1 MTRLYNRA
9 FYLTFAKKHY
19 LCNMNTE
26 IVIRSSQPF
35 HFQEFIDYLEIPDM
49 ILDHWFEVE
58 KDSINWQFH
67 REGISTTLFVLS
79 YNLQD
84 VYTISIDNLAS
95 YDDLKFF
102 PYLVDSLAKYLNGS
116 TNIDHIYQ
124 QMNEEWVENTISEEI
139 ARLKGTLTV
148 VPRYFFAQAFNDFY
162 YVSEDILYPFGVNL
176 HSSTPRIYGYIQYML
191 RNELLPSFDD
201 WDEIPIDNL
210 DEEVE
215 VDIPQHIPIGR
226 VKSWQLDGSET
237 YETYSQEDVDHLL
250 ELADEYD
257 SGLQLPGVVLNDIG
271 TIHQEGIGIPVDG
284 EEAIYWFTEA
294 YEAGDTLYAPTN
306 LGDLYRKGCGKVKPN
321 LKKAFEAYQ
330 LSTDPYAHYR
340 IGQAYEEGWMGNPD
354 MELAMK
360 WYHKAAEEGHH
371 LAIKRLG

>member
-1 MTRLYNRA
+1 
-9 FYLTFAKKHY
+9 
-19 LCNMNTE
+19 MNTTVTIHSKASLDFLAFKE
-26 IVIRSSQPF
+26 
-35 HFQEFIDYLEIPDM
+35 YLDIPE
-49 ILDHWFEVE
+49 LQLRHHFEVPGE
-58 KDSINWQFH
+58 SINWYFY
-67 REGISTTLFVLS
+67 REGKSTTLFIIS
-79 YNLQD
+79 YNLKD
-84 VYTISIDNLAS
+84 TYTISIDNLAA
-95 YDDLKFF
+95 YEDLKFF
-102 PYLVDSLAKYLNGS
+102 PYLIDTLTKYLDGNM
-116 TNIDHIYQ
+116 NINHIYQ

-148 VPRYFFAQAFNDFY
+148 VPRYFFAQAFNDFH

-191 RNELLPSFDD
+191 RNDLLPSFDD

-215 VDIPQHIPIGR
+215 VDIPQHVPIGR

-250 ELADEYD
+250 ELVDEYD
-257 SGLQLPGVVLNDIG
+257 GGLQLQGVVLNDIG
-271 TIHQEGIGIPVDG
+271 TIHQEGIGIPIDG
-284 EEAIYWFTEA
+284 EKAIYWFTEA

-321 LKKAFEAYQ
+321 LKKAFEAYL

-340 IGQAYEEGWMGNPD
+340 IGQAYEEGWMGRPD